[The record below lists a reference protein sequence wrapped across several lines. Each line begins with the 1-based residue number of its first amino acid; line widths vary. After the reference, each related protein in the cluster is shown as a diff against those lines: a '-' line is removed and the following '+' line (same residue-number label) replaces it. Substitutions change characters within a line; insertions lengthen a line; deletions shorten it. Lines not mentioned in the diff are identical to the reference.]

1 MHTHVEFGIAT
12 YYVGDMYDSLMVF
25 THSKETDMLMT
36 VMLIIALVTIMYV
49 GCAVLD
55 YLIDL

>member
-1 MHTHVEFGIAT
+1 MLTT
-12 YYVGDMYDSLMVF
+12 YVVGLWCS
-25 THSKETDMLMT
+25 HNRKETGMLMT